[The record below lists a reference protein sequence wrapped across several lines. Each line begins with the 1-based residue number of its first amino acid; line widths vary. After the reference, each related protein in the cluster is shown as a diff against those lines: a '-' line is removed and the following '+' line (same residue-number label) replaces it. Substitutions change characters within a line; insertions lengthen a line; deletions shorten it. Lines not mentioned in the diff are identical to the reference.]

1 MRSAATITEGARW
14 LWVATA
20 QFGEAL
26 AQVDRNRGLHQRKL
40 QKCPARNH
48 EAAHSDSDVDKE
60 MAEAS
65 FTPF

>member
-14 LWVATA
+14 LWIAPA
-20 QFGEAL
+20 QFAKE
-26 AQVDRNRGLHQRKL
+26 V
-40 QKCPARNH
+40 PTRNH
-48 EAAHSDSDVDKE
+48 SVAHSYIDVDKE